1 MERTRTH
8 GNGMSPCHDAGA
20 TASNE
25 PTCRPRSMV
34 CGAWVGGSPK
44 SSGRHSSSR
53 GLYRS
58 PLPARPPI
66 SPGSRRVVG
75 LGRHR
80 PASCI
85 PPRMHRW
92 IIASCGDMRLRRRRS
107 TYTVV
112 VVVSLSCSSLYS
124 LEGTIIEKIRT
135 IHGLVWSQTSRRSG
149 RGGRRRL
156 SLRSFGR
163 WRRRGR
169 WPFPGTWRSS
179 GPCRGT
185 GT

>member
-1 MERTRTH
+1 MAMACRHVMMLAR
-8 GNGMSPCHDAGA
+8 
-20 TASNE
+20 
-25 PTCRPRSMV
+25 RPRTNQHAGH
-34 CGAWVGGSPK
+34 GAWSAARGWVGVPKARAAIPPPVASIGPLSP
-44 SSGRHSSSR
+44 
-53 GLYRS
+53 
-58 PLPARPPI
+58 PARPPI